1 MARLFT
7 KNVAKRNSERTS
19 MLGEVCPVVVSKH
32 RFQPVESPSN
42 GGPNYEAL
50 KVKRCLTIQEIVA
63 LQAHREAVVKG
74 N

>member
-1 MARLFT
+1 
-7 KNVAKRNSERTS
+7 